1 MAGSR
6 TRRPRT
12 DLGDLAG
19 YVDDADGGGWDFTA
33 DDSGS
38 ILTVG
43 FTRKVTR
50 DAGLDIRDTDGTISL
65 SSGDG
70 IASPACS
77 PGRSR
82 SPTTPPRGQASLTTP
97 SMTIATTADLPSD
110 TTMNA
115 GLGILGV
122 AVTGDDGDSEADY
135 HLESTVT
142 TSWANP
148 DNDAAGAL
156 AFDNPATATADD
168 GELAAE
174 GAGTGIVT
182 ATQVGTL
189 AGQPRAQRPGP
200 TTGSPGSRAW
210 GRP

>member
-1 MAGSR
+1 
-6 TRRPRT
+6 
-12 DLGDLAG
+12 
-19 YVDDADGGGWDFTA
+19 
-33 DDSGS
+33 
-38 ILTVG
+38 
-43 FTRKVTR
+43 
-50 DAGLDIRDTDGTISL
+50 
-65 SSGDG
+65 
-70 IASPACS
+70 
-77 PGRSR
+77 
-82 SPTTPPRGQASLTTP
+82 
-97 SMTIATTADLPSD
+97 
-110 TTMNA
+110 MNA

-174 GAGTGIVT
+174 GAGH
-182 ATQVGTL
+182 
-189 AGQPRAQRPGP
+189 RHRHQRPRSAPWPATSSRRPEP